1 MYSIGSFLQEEEL
14 SGLKLV
20 VGGSNLQAEITNIN
34 IIDNPDSYDWLSSGD
49 LLLTTGYFCRDDE
62 AVQRQLIREL
72 AELNCVGLAIKT
84 RRYLDVIPE
93 AMLEE
98 AERLDFPLIEIPVQY
113 PLSKICKVVF
123 ERLSGGG
130 VEKADRFVSLYHSIT
145 ESMLEPEGI
154 TRMLAILGDFIG
166 NSVLLLGSKWELL
179 GYAENEE
186 NPLPMA
192 QYLRLQPGEVVF
204 PEDFTCQMP
213 ADFAKYTKAVKRI
226 YAVGDQRVV
235 CRIMPLSGGNALFG
249 YLLVWETRRKMQSI
263 EYLALE
269 IAVSALAL
277 DRYRTRQMEEIRMHI
292 RQDFFDDLLSGKLQS
307 AEEVDSI
314 AGMHNME
321 ADGTYLC
328 TVAKLDSAVRGTENY
343 VEMHD
348 AFLRIKDRMIAA
360 IAELAHDEGR
370 SCISIHRGSLIITFL
385 RLTRTESD
393 QRIGEDNR
401 QFIRRMYHR
410 LHAVTEQYVLNI
422 GVGEPTARL
431 INVRRSFTQAQE
443 AIRVSGGLRST
454 DGVHFYEDLIIYQL
468 LNSGVENEKSTELY
482 TLSIRSLVEYDRQN
496 ETNMVET
503 LDCYFACKCNVSET
517 AKALYIHRNT
527 LIYRIEK
534 IKTILGRD
542 LKNSEERLL
551 LQLGLRI
558 YQVQQIRENGGG
570 AAGKYS

>member
-1 MYSIGSFLQEEEL
+1 MYTIGSFLQEEEL

-20 VGGSNLQAEITNIN
+20 VGETNLQAEITNIN
-34 IIDNPDSYDWLSSGD
+34 IIDNPNSYDWLSPGD

-62 AVQRQLIREL
+62 EMQRQLIREL
-72 AELNCVGLAIKT
+72 SELNCVGLAIKT

-98 AERLDFPLIEIPVQY
+98 AERLGFPLIEIPVQY

-145 ESMLEPEGI
+145 ESMLEPQGVV
-154 TRMLAILGDFIG
+154 RMLAILSDFIG
-166 NSVLLLGSKWELL
+166 NSILLLGSKWELL
-179 GYAENEE
+179 GYTENPG

-192 QYLRLQPGEVVF
+192 QYLPLHAGEVVF
-204 PEDFTCQMP
+204 PEELTRNMP
-213 ADFAKYTKAVKRI
+213 SDFAKYTKAIKRI
-226 YAVGDQRVV
+226 FIAGEQRVV
-235 CRIMPLSGGNALFG
+235 CRILPLSGGNALFG
-249 YLLVWETRRKMQSI
+249 YLLVWETQRKMQSI

-277 DRYRTRQMEEIRMHI
+277 ERYRTRQMEEIRMHI

-314 AGMHNME
+314 AGMHNMDAE
-321 ADGTYLC
+321 GTYLC
-328 TVAKLDSAVRGTENY
+328 MVAKLDSAARGTENY
-343 VEMHD
+343 VEMQD
-348 AFLRIKDRMIAA
+348 AFLRIKDRMIG
-360 IAELAHDEGR
+360 IIGELSRDEGR

-385 RLTRTESD
+385 RLTRTED
-393 QRIGEDNR
+393 GQRIGEKNR
-401 QFIRRMYHR
+401 RFIQRVYHR
-410 LHAVTEQYVLNI
+410 LHAITEQYVLNI

-431 INVRRSFTQAQE
+431 INIRRSFTQAQE
-443 AIRVSGGLRST
+443 AIRVSGGLHSN

-468 LNSGVENEKSTELY
+468 LSSGVENEKSMELY
-482 TLSIRSLVEYDRQN
+482 TLSIRNLVEYDQQN

-503 LDCYFACKCNVSET
+503 LDCYFACNCNVSET

-527 LIYRIEK
+527 LIYRIDK

-542 LKNSEERLL
+542 LKDSEERLL

-558 YQVQQIRENGGG
+558 YQVRKIREEGNGQ
-570 AAGKYS
+570 S